1 MAPMR
6 GTKRMSMVVAR
17 IALAASIWGCG
28 DELETEPA
36 AVEEDFKALL
46 QSVEERLD
54 AFEAGTGMEHDPY
67 CVAVLRE
74 AIASARE
81 GSGAVGAVLFDE
93 RTGEIVERGRNRQY
107 TPHFRSDL
115 HAEMDL
121 LDRYEDRLRKKGGRG
136 SGGDPRKCDGM
147 VLVSSMEPCPMC
159 LTRIINS
166 GVPKTYYLAEDRA
179 GGMVSRMASLPPFWL
194 ERARERDFRPASCSP
209 PLREMSEEIFG
220 HSMKKMKLRAKA
232 KGGNRQ

>member
-1 MAPMR
+1 MAFMVS
-6 GTKRMSMVVAR
+6 GNGGMSMVASWIVA
-17 IALAASIWGCG
+17 IASLWGCRG
-28 DELETEPA
+28 VPEP
-36 AVEEDFKALL
+36 AVEEGEMEALL
-46 QSVEERLD
+46 RSVEARLD
-54 AFEAGTGMEHDPY
+54 DFEPDRAMAHDPY
-67 CVAVLRE
+67 CVEVLRE
-74 AIASARE
+74 AITSSRE
-81 GSGAVGAVLFDE
+81 GSGAVGAILFDE
-93 RTGEIVERGRNRQY
+93 STGAVVERGRNSQY
-107 TPHFRSDL
+107 APYFRSDM

-136 SGGDPRKCDGM
+136 SGADPRRCDGM

-166 GVPKTYYLAEDRA
+166 GVPRMYYLAEDPA

-209 PLREMSEEIFG
+209 QLREMSEEIFG
-220 HSMKKMKLRAKA
+220 HSMKKMMLRAKK